1 MRVFSFAVESTRY
14 CNYSKNKFDN
24 EVTYILPSWIDET
37 ILPPKISFHWS
48 DDWGNVMCEHYYD
61 FTEEGKKNWNV
72 SDADTGNFLF
82 ALDSCEQMY
91 LSLIKQGWQPQQA
104 RNVLPLATKCEMIM
118 TGFALDWK
126 HFFYLRTPA
135 NAHPQ
140 ARELAIPLK
149 EEFIKRNLI

>member
-1 MRVFSFAVESTRY
+1 
-14 CNYSKNKFDN
+14 
-24 EVTYILPSWIDET
+24 
-37 ILPPKISFHWS
+37 
-48 DDWGNVMCEHYYD
+48 MCEHYYD

-118 TGFALDWK
+118 TGFASDWK
-126 HFFYLRTPA
+126 HFFYLRTPV